1 MEKKHLLHMQKRL
14 VPIEEIAL
22 VLQRSQSACQSQ
34 LRRLRGQENNPK
46 FLMRA
51 VNHKRE
57 DILAAQR
64 LLSLLQSK

>member
-1 MEKKHLLHMQKRL
+1 MRKRL
-14 VPIEEIAL
+14 IPIEEIAMAL
-22 VLQRSQSACQSQ
+22 ERSPSACQAQ
-34 LRRLRGQENNPK
+34 LSRLRGQENNPK

-57 DILAAQR
+57 EILAAQH